1 MLLIAGMVAGD
12 FASSAQAAT
21 LTQVG
26 GTTFSSPVYV
36 AAPPGDT
43 SRLFVVEQA
52 GTIRLIK
59 DGVTQSTPFLDISS
73 LVIAGGERGLLSM
86 AFAPDYATSGLYYV
100 YFTNQSGNGDI
111 EVDEFRRSGGNPDV
125 SDPAP
130 RRTLFTIEHS
140 EFGNHNGG
148 QLQFGPDGLLYAG
161 TGDGG
166 SGGDPHGN
174 AQNPNSNLG
183 KLLRIDPTDNAA
195 TPAVFAFGLRNPW
208 RFSFDRQ
215 THDLIIGDVGQGR
228 EEEIDFAAA
237 PGLGQGANYGW
248 NRFEGDLTYP
258 DGNPVSAFPSDV
270 VGPVITHTAASGWHA
285 IVGGYV
291 VRDPALTDLAGRY
304 LYGDEVKGELWS
316 ATLPKACDDAF
327 TGLRVSHVSGF
338 GEDASGHVYAASLD
352 GPIYRLDPGPA
363 IQTGTCGSAGGAPA
377 GGGPGGTAAR
387 PPAATPDRA
396 APVVQLSAR
405 RRQHTARKLRFTLSC
420 NEACNVRIRAAA
432 LGKTAA
438 LLRKRTLRARTRS
451 VLTLT
456 VRRAVR
462 RSIDRRLRRG
472 LTVRV
477 NVRVT
482 VTDAAGNES
491 GRVLTMRIRR

>member
-1 MLLIAGMVAGD
+1 MLLIAGMVAGF
-12 FASSAQAAT
+12 FASSAQAAK
-21 LTQVG
+21 LTSVG
-26 GTTFSSPVYV
+26 TFSSPVYV
-36 AAPPGDT
+36 TAPPGDT

-52 GTIRLIK
+52 GRIRLIK
-59 DGVTQSTPFLDISS
+59 DGVVQGTPFLDISG
-73 LVIAGGERGLLSM
+73 LVTAGGERGLLSM

-100 YFTNQSGNGDI
+100 YFTSTTGPGDI
-111 EVDEFRRSGGNPDV
+111 TVDEFRRSGGNPDV

-130 RRTLFTIEHS
+130 RRTLFTISHS
-140 EFGNHNGG
+140 EFPNHNGG

-183 KLLRIDPTDNAA
+183 KLLRINPANNAA
-195 TPAVFAFGLRNPW
+195 TPEVFALGLRNPW

-237 PGLGQGANYGW
+237 PGRGQGANYGW

-258 DGNPVSAFPSDV
+258 DGNPVSSFPAGIT
-270 VGPVITHTAASGWHA
+270 GPVITHTAASGWHA

-304 LYGDEVKGELWS
+304 LYGDEAKGELWS
-316 ATLPKACDDAF
+316 ATLPVACDDAF
-327 TGLRVSHVSGF
+327 TGLTVPHVSSF
-338 GEDASGHVYAASLD
+338 GEDASGHVYAVSLD
-352 GPIYRLDPGPA
+352 GPVYRLDPGGT
-363 IQTGTCGSAGGAPA
+363 IQTRSCGSTGSPPA
-377 GGGPGGTAAR
+377 GSSPSGTTPGTPTAN
-387 PPAATPDRA
+387 PDRA
-396 APVVQLSAR
+396 APVLQLRAR
-405 RRQHTARKLRFTLSC
+405 RRQHTARKLRFTLTC
-420 NEACNVRIRAAA
+420 NEACRVRIRAVAF
-432 LGKTAA
+432 GKTAA
-438 LLRKRTLRARTRS
+438 LSTKRTLGARRRT

-462 RSIDRRLRRG
+462 RSIERRLRRG
-472 LTVRV
+472 ITVRV
-477 NVRVT
+477 NVRIT

-491 GRVLTMRIRR
+491 GRALTMRIKR